1 MGSGYRDSLPQTGQ
15 RGTLGSAAGKEFI
28 KGFFE
33 VVGKVNDVVFGYQ
46 TTVQIAGSAAETL
59 LLLMIS

>member
-1 MGSGYRDSLPQTGQ
+1 MGGGYRDSLPQMGQ
-15 RGTLGSAAGKEFI
+15 RSTLRSAAGKEFI

-33 VVGKVNDVVFGYQ
+33 VLGKVNDMVSGYQ